1 MLVSE
6 AASVQP
12 AAMQTAAEPPRR
24 HPWWGPV
31 LIASFVGLVVC
42 TNIAN
47 VVWARW
53 IDQDPEAVMALSS
66 RNRYLVLAIG
76 SGISPGA
83 YVAIAT
89 ARLGLAFAVCHMI
102 GRAYRDDAYRWF
114 IKYLGMNTKGIRSLE
129 QGFSK
134 AQWVVV
140 PFFVGSNIVA
150 VITGVERTPPARL
163 IGLIAVGLA
172 GRLALVWWLAKVFE
186 DPLTDFLA
194 FVARYQWWVIVGSIV
209 LVVIVNSRNVR
220 RGSGT

>member
-1 MLVSE
+1 MSD
-6 AASVQP
+6 
-12 AAMQTAAEPPRR
+12 TAAVEPARSPR
-24 HPWWGPV
+24 PAWAP
-31 LIASFVGLVVC
+31 LLLVGFAALVVC

-76 SGISPGA
+76 SGISPAA
-83 YVAIAT
+83 YVAIA
-89 ARLGLAFAVCHMI
+89 AVRLGVAFAVCHML

-114 IKYLGMNTKGIRSLE
+114 IKYLGMNTESIRSLE

-134 AQWVVV
+134 AQWVLV

-163 IGLIAVGLA
+163 IALFGVGLA
-172 GRLALVWWLAKVFE
+172 GRLALIWWLANVFE
-186 DPLTDFLA
+186 EPLTDFLE
-194 FVARYQWWVIVGSIV
+194 FVARYQWWVIIGSIV
-209 LVVIVNSRNVR
+209 LVVAVNARNMR
-220 RGSGT
+220 RGSGA